1 MMPFI
6 GNIFQALSKTR
17 KKVANAFD
25 NIVKGTVTADSLEEL
40 EEILFS
46 TDMGFE
52 TVQAILDVVEK
63 HQNEGF
69 LSEVED
75 HLISM
80 LPHNEENYLISNKPV
95 VVMLVGVNGTGKTTT
110 AAKLS
115 RYYKNQGK
123 NILLIAA
130 DTYRAAAIDQLRV
143 WANRLD
149 VDLIYND
156 ESNKPSSVLFDGL
169 KAAKSNHSDFVIID
183 TAGRLHT
190 DRNLMSELKKMHR
203 LIKTKFSE
211 FELFSLITL
220 DASLGLNSLNQAR
233 EFVKSANIEG
243 AIMTKMDGSAKGG
256 IIFPIYKELEL
267 PVRFIGT
274 GEDLDDLTLF
284 DAIEYTQGLLGTKN

>member
-1 MMPFI
+1 MPFI

-25 NIVKGTVTADSLEEL
+25 NIIRGSVTSDSLEEL
-40 EEILFS
+40 EEILCS
-46 TDMGFE
+46 TDMGYD
-52 TVQAILDVVEK
+52 TVKSIVNVVE
-63 HQNEGF
+63 NNPNDGF

-75 HLISM
+75 HLISI
-80 LPHNEENYLISNKPV
+80 LPPIEENYLISNKPLI
-95 VVMLVGVNGTGKTTT
+95 VMIVGVNGTGKTTT

-130 DTYRAAAIDQLRV
+130 DTYRAAAIDQLKV
-143 WANRLD
+143 WANRLE

-156 ESNKPSSVLFDGL
+156 QSNKPSSVLFDGL
-169 KAAKSNHSDFVIID
+169 KAAKSNHSDFVIVD

-190 DRNLMSELKKMHR
+190 DRNLMSELEKMHR

-211 FELFSLITL
+211 FELSSLITL
-220 DASLGLNSLNQAR
+220 DASLGLNSLNQAK
-233 EFVKSANIEG
+233 EFVKSADIEG

-267 PVRFIGT
+267 PVRFMGT

-284 DAIEYTQGLLGTKN
+284 DAKEYTQGLLGTKN

>member
-1 MMPFI
+1 MPFI

-25 NIVKGTVTADSLEEL
+25 NIIRGSVTSDSLEEL

-46 TDMGFE
+46 TDMGYD
-52 TVQAILDVVEK
+52 TVKSIVNVVE
-63 HQNEGF
+63 NNPNDGF

-75 HLISM
+75 HLISI
-80 LPHNEENYLISNKPV
+80 LPPIEENYLISNKPLI
-95 VVMLVGVNGTGKTTT
+95 VMIVGVNGTGKTTT

-130 DTYRAAAIDQLRV
+130 DTYRAAAIDQLKV
-143 WANRLD
+143 WANRLE

-156 ESNKPSSVLFDGL
+156 QSNKPSSVLFDGL
-169 KAAKSNHSDFVIID
+169 KAAKANHSDFVIVD

-190 DRNLMSELKKMHR
+190 DRNLMSELEKMHR

-211 FELFSLITL
+211 FELSSLITL
-220 DASLGLNSLNQAR
+220 DASLGLNSLNQAK
-233 EFVKSANIEG
+233 EFVKSADIEG

-256 IIFPIYKELEL
+256 IIFPIYKELDL
-267 PVRFIGT
+267 PVRFMGT

-284 DAIEYTQGLLGTKN
+284 DAKEYTQGLLGTKN

>member
-1 MMPFI
+1 MPFI

-25 NIVKGTVTADSLEEL
+25 NIIRASVTTDSLEEL

-46 TDMGFE
+46 TDMGYD
-52 TVQAILDVVEK
+52 TVKSIVNVVE
-63 HQNEGF
+63 NNPNDGF

-75 HLISM
+75 HLISI
-80 LPHNEENYLISNKPV
+80 LPPIEENYLISNKPLI
-95 VVMLVGVNGTGKTTT
+95 VMIVGVNGTGKTTT

-130 DTYRAAAIDQLRV
+130 DTYRAAAIDQLKV
-143 WANRLD
+143 WANRLE

-156 ESNKPSSVLFDGL
+156 QSNKPSSVLFDGL
-169 KAAKSNHSDFVIID
+169 KAAKSNHNDFVIVD

-190 DRNLMSELKKMHR
+190 DRNLMSELEKMHR

-211 FELFSLITL
+211 FELSSLITL
-220 DASLGLNSLNQAR
+220 DASLGLNSLNQAK
-233 EFVKSANIEG
+233 EFVKSADIEG

-267 PVRFIGT
+267 PVRFMGT

-284 DAIEYTQGLLGTKN
+284 DAKEYTQGLLGTKN

>member
-1 MMPFI
+1 MPFI

-25 NIVKGTVTADSLEEL
+25 NIIRGSVTSDSLEEL

-46 TDMGFE
+46 TDMGYD
-52 TVQAILDVVEK
+52 TVKSIVNVVE
-63 HQNEGF
+63 NNPNDGF

-75 HLISM
+75 HLISI
-80 LPHNEENYLISNKPV
+80 LPPIEENYLISNKPLI
-95 VVMLVGVNGTGKTTT
+95 VMIVGVNGTGKTTT
-110 AAKLS
+110 SAKLS

-130 DTYRAAAIDQLRV
+130 DTYRAAAIDQLKV
-143 WANRLD
+143 WANRLE

-156 ESNKPSSVLFDGL
+156 QSNKPSSVLFDGL
-169 KAAKSNHSDFVIID
+169 KAAKSNHSDFVIVD

-190 DRNLMSELKKMHR
+190 DRNLMSELEKMHR

-211 FELFSLITL
+211 FELSSLITL
-220 DASLGLNSLNQAR
+220 DASLGLNSLNQAK
-233 EFVKSANIEG
+233 EFVKSADIEG

-267 PVRFIGT
+267 PVRFMGT

-284 DAIEYTQGLLGTKN
+284 DAKEYTQGLLGTKN

>member
-1 MMPFI
+1 MPFI

-25 NIVKGTVTADSLEEL
+25 NIIRGSVTSDSLEEL

-46 TDMGFE
+46 TDMGYD
-52 TVQAILDVVEK
+52 TVKSIVKVVE
-63 HQNEGF
+63 NNPNDGF

-75 HLISM
+75 HLISI
-80 LPHNEENYLISNKPV
+80 LPPIEENYLISNKPLIV
-95 VVMLVGVNGTGKTTT
+95 IIVGVNGTGKTTT

-130 DTYRAAAIDQLRV
+130 DTYRAAAIDQLKV
-143 WANRLD
+143 WANRLE

-156 ESNKPSSVLFDGL
+156 QSNKPSSVLFDGL
-169 KAAKSNHSDFVIID
+169 KAAKSNHSDFVIVD

-190 DRNLMSELKKMHR
+190 DRNLMSELEKMHR

-211 FELFSLITL
+211 FELASLITL
-220 DASLGLNSLNQAR
+220 DASLGLNSLNQAK
-233 EFVKSANIEG
+233 EFVKSADIEG

-267 PVRFIGT
+267 PVRFMGT

-284 DAIEYTQGLLGTKN
+284 DAKEYTQGLLGTKN

>member
-1 MMPFI
+1 MPFI

-25 NIVKGTVTADSLEEL
+25 NIIRGSVTSDSLEEL

-46 TDMGFE
+46 TDMGYD
-52 TVQAILDVVEK
+52 TVKSIVNVVE
-63 HQNEGF
+63 NNPNDGF

-75 HLISM
+75 HLISI
-80 LPHNEENYLISNKPV
+80 LPPIEENYLFSNKPLI
-95 VVMLVGVNGTGKTTT
+95 VMIVGVNGTGKTTT

-130 DTYRAAAIDQLRV
+130 DTYRAAAIDQLKV
-143 WANRLD
+143 WANRLE

-156 ESNKPSSVLFDGL
+156 QSNKPSSVLFDGL
-169 KAAKSNHSDFVIID
+169 KAAKSNHSDFVIVD

-190 DRNLMSELKKMHR
+190 DRNLMSELEKMHR

-211 FELFSLITL
+211 FELSSLITL
-220 DASLGLNSLNQAR
+220 DASLGLNSLNQAK
-233 EFVKSANIEG
+233 EFVKSADIEG

-267 PVRFIGT
+267 PVRFMGT

-284 DAIEYTQGLLGTKN
+284 DAKEYTQGLLGTKN

>member
-1 MMPFI
+1 MPFI

-25 NIVKGTVTADSLEEL
+25 NIIRGSVTSDSLEEL

-46 TDMGFE
+46 TDMGYD
-52 TVQAILDVVEK
+52 TVKSIVNVVE
-63 HQNEGF
+63 NNPNDGF

-75 HLISM
+75 HLISI
-80 LPHNEENYLISNKPV
+80 LPPIEENYLISNKPLI
-95 VVMLVGVNGTGKTTT
+95 VMIVGVNGTGKTTT

-130 DTYRAAAIDQLRV
+130 DTYRAAAIDQLKV
-143 WANRLD
+143 WANRLE

-156 ESNKPSSVLFDGL
+156 QSNKPSSVLFDGL
-169 KAAKSNHSDFVIID
+169 KAAKSNHSDFVIVD

-190 DRNLMSELKKMHR
+190 DRNLMSELEKMHR
-203 LIKTKFSE
+203 LVKTKFSE
-211 FELFSLITL
+211 FELFSLVTL
-220 DASLGLNSLNQAR
+220 DATLGLNSLNQAK
-233 EFVKSANIEG
+233 EFVKSADIEG

-267 PVRFIGT
+267 PVRFMGT

-284 DAIEYTQGLLGTKN
+284 DAKEYTQGLLGTKN

>member
-1 MMPFI
+1 MPFI

-25 NIVKGTVTADSLEEL
+25 NIIRSSVTSDSLEEL
-40 EEILFS
+40 EEILCS
-46 TDMGFE
+46 TDMGYD
-52 TVQAILDVVEK
+52 TVKSIVNVVE
-63 HQNEGF
+63 NNPNDGF

-75 HLISM
+75 HLISI
-80 LPHNEENYLISNKPV
+80 LPPIEENYLISNKPLI
-95 VVMLVGVNGTGKTTT
+95 VMIVGVNGTGKTTT

-130 DTYRAAAIDQLRV
+130 DTYRAAAIDQLKV
-143 WANRLD
+143 WANRLE

-156 ESNKPSSVLFDGL
+156 QSNKPSSVLFDGL
-169 KAAKSNHSDFVIID
+169 KAAKSNHSDFVIVD

-190 DRNLMSELKKMHR
+190 DRNLMSELEKMHR

-211 FELFSLITL
+211 FELSSLITL
-220 DASLGLNSLNQAR
+220 DASLGLNSLNQAK
-233 EFVKSANIEG
+233 EFVKSADIEG

-267 PVRFIGT
+267 PVRFMGT

-284 DAIEYTQGLLGTKN
+284 DAKEYTQGLLGTKN

>member
-1 MMPFI
+1 M
-6 GNIFQALSKTR
+6 GYDTVKS
-17 KKVANAFD
+17 
-25 NIVKGTVTADSLEEL
+25 IVK
-40 EEILFS
+40 
-46 TDMGFE
+46 
-52 TVQAILDVVEK
+52 VVEK
-63 HQNEGF
+63 HPNDGF

-75 HLISM
+75 HLISI
-80 LPHNEENYLISNKPV
+80 LPPIEENYLISNKPLI
-95 VVMLVGVNGTGKTTT
+95 VMIVGVNGTGKTTT

-130 DTYRAAAIDQLRV
+130 DTYRAAAIDQLKV
-143 WANRLD
+143 WANRLE

-156 ESNKPSSVLFDGL
+156 QSNKPSSVLFDGL
-169 KAAKSNHSDFVIID
+169 KAAKSNHNDFVIVD

-190 DRNLMSELKKMHR
+190 DRNLMSELEKMHR

-211 FELFSLITL
+211 FELSSLITL
-220 DASLGLNSLNQAR
+220 DASLGLNSLNQAK
-233 EFVKSANIEG
+233 EFVKSADIEG

-267 PVRFIGT
+267 PVRFMGT

-284 DAIEYTQGLLGTKN
+284 DAKEYTQGLLGTKN

>member
-1 MMPFI
+1 MPFI

-25 NIVKGTVTADSLEEL
+25 NIIRGSVTSDSLEEL
-40 EEILFS
+40 EGILFS
-46 TDMGFE
+46 TDMGYD
-52 TVQAILDVVEK
+52 TVKSILSVVEK
-63 HQNEGF
+63 HPNDGL
-69 LSEVED
+69 LSAVED
-75 HLISM
+75 CLISI
-80 LPHNEENYLISNKPV
+80 LPPIEENYLISNKPLI
-95 VVMLVGVNGTGKTTT
+95 VMIVGVNGTGKTTT

-169 KAAKSNHSDFVIID
+169 KAAKSNHSDFVIVD

-190 DRNLMSELKKMHR
+190 DRNLMSELEKMHR

-211 FELFSLITL
+211 FELSSLITL
-220 DASLGLNSLNQAR
+220 DASLGLNSLNQAK
-233 EFVKSANIEG
+233 EFVKSADIEG
-243 AIMTKMDGSAKGG
+243 AIITKMDGSAKGG

-267 PVRFIGT
+267 PVRFMGT

-284 DAIEYTQGLLGTKN
+284 DAKEYTQGLLGTKN

>member
-1 MMPFI
+1 MPFI

-17 KKVANAFD
+17 KQVANAFD
-25 NIVKGTVTADSLEEL
+25 NIIRGSVTPDSLEEL

-46 TDMGFE
+46 TDMGYD
-52 TVQAILDVVEK
+52 TVKSILNVVEK
-63 HQNEGF
+63 HSNDRF
-69 LSEVED
+69 LSKVED
-75 HLISM
+75 YLISI
-80 LPHNEENYLISNKPV
+80 LPPVEESYPVSNKPV
-95 VVMLVGVNGTGKTTT
+95 ILMIVGVNGTGKTTT
-110 AAKLS
+110 VAKLS

-130 DTYRAAAIDQLRV
+130 DTYRAAAIDQLKV

-149 VDLIYND
+149 VDLKYND
-156 ESNKPSSVLFDGL
+156 QSNKPSSVLFDGL
-169 KAAKSNHSDFVIID
+169 KAAKANHSDFIIVD

-190 DRNLMSELKKMHR
+190 DQNLMSELEKMHR
-203 LIKTKFSE
+203 LVKTKFSE

-220 DASLGLNSLNQAR
+220 DATLGLNSLNQAK
-233 EFVKSANIEG
+233 EFLKSADIEG

-267 PVRFIGT
+267 PVRFMGT

-284 DAIEYTQGLLGTKN
+284 DAKEYTQGLLGTKN

>member
-1 MMPFI
+1 MPFI

-25 NIVKGTVTADSLEEL
+25 NIIRGSVTSDSLEEL

-46 TDMGFE
+46 TDMGYD
-52 TVQAILDVVEK
+52 TVKSIVNVVE
-63 HQNEGF
+63 NNPNDGF

-75 HLISM
+75 HLISI
-80 LPHNEENYLISNKPV
+80 LPPIEENYLISNKPLIL
-95 VVMLVGVNGTGKTTT
+95 MIVGVNGTGKTTT
-110 AAKLS
+110 VAKLS

-123 NILLIAA
+123 NIQLIAA
-130 DTYRAAAIDQLRV
+130 DTYRAAAIDQLKV
-143 WANRLD
+143 WANRLE

-156 ESNKPSSVLFDGL
+156 QSNKPSSVLFDGL
-169 KAAKSNHSDFVIID
+169 KAAKSNHSDFVIVD

-190 DRNLMSELKKMHR
+190 DRNLMSELEKMHR

-211 FELFSLITL
+211 FELSSLITL
-220 DASLGLNSLNQAR
+220 DASLGLNSLNQAK
-233 EFVKSANIEG
+233 EFVKSADIEG
-243 AIMTKMDGSAKGG
+243 AIITKMDGSAKGG

-267 PVRFIGT
+267 PVRFMGT

-284 DAIEYTQGLLGTKN
+284 DAKEYTQGLLGTKN

>member
-1 MMPFI
+1 MPFI

-25 NIVKGTVTADSLEEL
+25 NIIRGSVTSDSLEEL

-46 TDMGFE
+46 TDMGYD
-52 TVQAILDVVEK
+52 TVKSIVNVVE
-63 HQNEGF
+63 NNPNDGF

-75 HLISM
+75 HLISI
-80 LPHNEENYLISNKPV
+80 LPPIEENYLISNKPLI
-95 VVMLVGVNGTGKTTT
+95 VMIVGVNGTGKTTT
-110 AAKLS
+110 SAKLS

-130 DTYRAAAIDQLRV
+130 DTYRAAAIDQLKV
-143 WANRLD
+143 WANRLE

-156 ESNKPSSVLFDGL
+156 QSNKPSSVLFDGL
-169 KAAKSNHSDFVIID
+169 KAAKSNHSDFVIVD

-190 DRNLMSELKKMHR
+190 DRNLMSELEKMHR

-211 FELFSLITL
+211 FELSSLITL
-220 DASLGLNSLNQAR
+220 DATLGLNSLNQAK
-233 EFVKSANIEG
+233 EFVKSADIEG

-267 PVRFIGT
+267 PVRFMGT

-284 DAIEYTQGLLGTKN
+284 DAKEYTQGLLGTKN

>member
-1 MMPFI
+1 MPFI

-25 NIVKGTVTADSLEEL
+25 NIIRGSVTSDSLEEL

-46 TDMGFE
+46 TDMGYD
-52 TVQAILDVVEK
+52 TVKSIVNVVE
-63 HQNEGF
+63 NNPNDGF

-75 HLISM
+75 HLISI
-80 LPHNEENYLISNKPV
+80 LPPIEKNYLISNKPLI
-95 VVMLVGVNGTGKTTT
+95 VMIVGVNGTGKTTT

-130 DTYRAAAIDQLRV
+130 DTYRAAAIDQLKV
-143 WANRLD
+143 WANRLE

-156 ESNKPSSVLFDGL
+156 QSNKPSSVLFDGL
-169 KAAKSNHSDFVIID
+169 KAAKSNHSDFVIVD

-190 DRNLMSELKKMHR
+190 DRNLMSELEKMHR

-211 FELFSLITL
+211 FELSSLITL
-220 DASLGLNSLNQAR
+220 DASLGLNSLNQAK
-233 EFVKSANIEG
+233 EFVKSADIEG

-267 PVRFIGT
+267 PVRFMGT

-284 DAIEYTQGLLGTKN
+284 DAKEYTQGLLGTKN

>member
-1 MMPFI
+1 MPFI

-25 NIVKGTVTADSLEEL
+25 NIIRGSVTSDSLEEL

-46 TDMGFE
+46 TDMGYD
-52 TVQAILDVVEK
+52 TVKSIVNVVEK
-63 HQNEGF
+63 HPNDGF

-75 HLISM
+75 HLISI
-80 LPHNEENYLISNKPV
+80 LPPIEENYLISNKPLI
-95 VVMLVGVNGTGKTTT
+95 VMIVGVNGTGKTTT

-130 DTYRAAAIDQLRV
+130 DTYRAAAIDQLKV
-143 WANRLD
+143 WANRLE

-156 ESNKPSSVLFDGL
+156 QSNKPSSVLFDGL
-169 KAAKSNHSDFVIID
+169 KAAKSNHSDFVIVD

-190 DRNLMSELKKMHR
+190 DRNLMSELEKMHR

-211 FELFSLITL
+211 FELSSLITL
-220 DASLGLNSLNQAR
+220 DASLGLNSLNQAK
-233 EFVKSANIEG
+233 EFVKSADIEG

-256 IIFPIYKELEL
+256 IIFPIYKELDL
-267 PVRFIGT
+267 PVRFMGT

-284 DAIEYTQGLLGTKN
+284 DAKEYTQGLLGTKN

>member
-1 MMPFI
+1 MPFI

-25 NIVKGTVTADSLEEL
+25 NIVRGSVTADSLEEL

-130 DTYRAAAIDQLRV
+130 DTYRAAAIDQLKV

-149 VDLIYND
+149 VDLKYND
-156 ESNKPSSVLFDGL
+156 QSNKPSSVLFDGL
-169 KAAKSNHSDFVIID
+169 KAAKANHSDFVIVD

-190 DRNLMSELKKMHR
+190 DRNLMSELEKMHR
-203 LIKTKFSE
+203 LVKTKFSE
-211 FELFSLITL
+211 FELFSLVTL
-220 DASLGLNSLNQAR
+220 DATLGLNSLNQAK
-233 EFVKSANIEG
+233 EFIKSADIEG

-256 IIFPIYKELEL
+256 IIFPIYKELGL
-267 PVRFIGT
+267 PVRFMGT

>member
-1 MMPFI
+1 MPFI

-25 NIVKGTVTADSLEEL
+25 NIIRASVTTDSLEEL

-46 TDMGFE
+46 TDMGYD
-52 TVQAILDVVEK
+52 TVKSIVNVVE
-63 HQNEGF
+63 NNPNDGF

-75 HLISM
+75 HLISI
-80 LPHNEENYLISNKPV
+80 LPPIEENYLISNKPLI
-95 VVMLVGVNGTGKTTT
+95 VMIVGVNGTGKTTT

-130 DTYRAAAIDQLRV
+130 DTYRAAAIDQLKV
-143 WANRLD
+143 WANRLE

-156 ESNKPSSVLFDGL
+156 QSNKPSSVLFDGL
-169 KAAKSNHSDFVIID
+169 KAAKSNHSDFVIVD

-190 DRNLMSELKKMHR
+190 DRNLMSELEKMHR

-211 FELFSLITL
+211 FELSSLITL
-220 DASLGLNSLNQAR
+220 DASLGLNSLNQAK
-233 EFVKSANIEG
+233 EFVKSADIEG

-267 PVRFIGT
+267 PVRFMGT

-284 DAIEYTQGLLGTKN
+284 DAKEYTQGLLGTKN

>member
-1 MMPFI
+1 MPFI

-25 NIVKGTVTADSLEEL
+25 NIIRGSVTSDLLEEL

-46 TDMGFE
+46 TDMGYD
-52 TVQAILDVVEK
+52 TVKSIVNVVEN
-63 HQNEGF
+63 HPNDGF

-75 HLISM
+75 HLISI
-80 LPHNEENYLISNKPV
+80 LPPIEENYLISNKPLI
-95 VVMLVGVNGTGKTTT
+95 VMIVGVNGTGKTTT

-130 DTYRAAAIDQLRV
+130 DTYRAAAIDQLKV
-143 WANRLD
+143 WANRLE

-156 ESNKPSSVLFDGL
+156 QSNKPSSVLFDGL
-169 KAAKSNHSDFVIID
+169 KAAKSNHSDFVIVD

-190 DRNLMSELKKMHR
+190 DRNLMSELEKMHR
-203 LIKTKFSE
+203 LVKTKFSE
-211 FELFSLITL
+211 FELFSLVTL
-220 DASLGLNSLNQAR
+220 DATLGLNSLNQAK
-233 EFVKSANIEG
+233 EFLKSADIEG

-267 PVRFIGT
+267 PVRFMGT

-284 DAIEYTQGLLGTKN
+284 DAKEYTQGLLGTKN

>member
-1 MMPFI
+1 MPFI

-25 NIVKGTVTADSLEEL
+25 NIIRGSVTSDSLEEL

-46 TDMGFE
+46 TDMGYD
-52 TVQAILDVVEK
+52 TVKSIVNVVE
-63 HQNEGF
+63 NNPNDGF

-75 HLISM
+75 HLISI
-80 LPHNEENYLISNKPV
+80 LPPIEENYLISNKPLI
-95 VVMLVGVNGTGKTTT
+95 VMIVGVNGTGKTTT

-130 DTYRAAAIDQLRV
+130 DTYRAAAIDQLKV
-143 WANRLD
+143 WANRLE
-149 VDLIYND
+149 VNLIYND
-156 ESNKPSSVLFDGL
+156 QSNKPSSVLFDGL
-169 KAAKSNHSDFVIID
+169 KAAKSNHSDFVIVD

-190 DRNLMSELKKMHR
+190 DRNLMSELEKMHR

-211 FELFSLITL
+211 FELSSLITL
-220 DASLGLNSLNQAR
+220 DASLGLNSLNQAK
-233 EFVKSANIEG
+233 EFVKSADIEG

-267 PVRFIGT
+267 PVRFMGT

-284 DAIEYTQGLLGTKN
+284 DAKEYTQGLLGTKN

>member
-1 MMPFI
+1 MPFI

-25 NIVKGTVTADSLEEL
+25 NIIRGSVTSDSLEEL

-46 TDMGFE
+46 TDMGYD
-52 TVQAILDVVEK
+52 TVKSIVNVVE
-63 HQNEGF
+63 NNPNDGF

-75 HLISM
+75 YLISI
-80 LPHNEENYLISNKPV
+80 LPPIEENYLISNKPLI
-95 VVMLVGVNGTGKTTT
+95 VMIVGVNGTGKTTT
-110 AAKLS
+110 SAKLS

-130 DTYRAAAIDQLRV
+130 DTYRAAAIDQLKV
-143 WANRLD
+143 WANRLE

-156 ESNKPSSVLFDGL
+156 QSNKPSSVLFDGL
-169 KAAKSNHSDFVIID
+169 KAAKSNHSDFVIVD

-190 DRNLMSELKKMHR
+190 DRNLMSELEKMHR

-211 FELFSLITL
+211 FELSSLITL
-220 DASLGLNSLNQAR
+220 DASLGLNSLNQAK
-233 EFVKSANIEG
+233 EFVKSAEIEG

-267 PVRFIGT
+267 PVRFMGT

-284 DAIEYTQGLLGTKN
+284 DAKEYTQGLLGTKN

>member
-1 MMPFI
+1 MPFI

-25 NIVKGTVTADSLEEL
+25 NIIRGSVNSDSLEEL

-46 TDMGFE
+46 TDMGYD
-52 TVQAILDVVEK
+52 TVKSIVNVVE
-63 HQNEGF
+63 NNPNDGF

-75 HLISM
+75 YLISI
-80 LPHNEENYLISNKPV
+80 LPPIEENYLISNKPLI
-95 VVMLVGVNGTGKTTT
+95 VMIVGVNGTGKTTT

-130 DTYRAAAIDQLRV
+130 DTYRAAAIDQLKV
-143 WANRLD
+143 WANRLE

-156 ESNKPSSVLFDGL
+156 QSNKPSSVLFDGL
-169 KAAKSNHSDFVIID
+169 KAAKSNHSDFVIVD

-190 DRNLMSELKKMHR
+190 DRNLMSELEKMHR

-211 FELFSLITL
+211 FELSSLITL
-220 DASLGLNSLNQAR
+220 DASLGLNSLNQAK
-233 EFVKSANIEG
+233 EFVKSADIEG

-267 PVRFIGT
+267 PVRFMGT

-284 DAIEYTQGLLGTKN
+284 DAKEYTQGLLGTKN

>member
-1 MMPFI
+1 MPFI

-25 NIVKGTVTADSLEEL
+25 NIIRGSVTSDSLEEL

-46 TDMGFE
+46 TDMGYD
-52 TVQAILDVVEK
+52 TVKSIVKVVEK
-63 HQNEGF
+63 HPNDGF

-75 HLISM
+75 HLISI
-80 LPHNEENYLISNKPV
+80 LPPIEENYLISNKPLI
-95 VVMLVGVNGTGKTTT
+95 VMIVGVNGTGKTTT

-130 DTYRAAAIDQLRV
+130 DTYRAAAIDQLKV
-143 WANRLD
+143 WAYRLE

-156 ESNKPSSVLFDGL
+156 QSNKPSSVLFDGL
-169 KAAKSNHSDFVIID
+169 KAAKSNHSDFVIVD

-190 DRNLMSELKKMHR
+190 DRNLMSELEKMHR
-203 LIKTKFSE
+203 LVKTKFTE
-211 FELFSLITL
+211 FEIFSLVTL
-220 DASLGLNSLNQAR
+220 DATLGLNSLNQAK
-233 EFVKSANIEG
+233 EFVKSADIEG

-256 IIFPIYKELEL
+256 IIFPIYNELEL

-284 DAIEYTQGLLGTKN
+284 DAKEYTQGLLGTKN

>member
-1 MMPFI
+1 MPFI

-25 NIVKGTVTADSLEEL
+25 NIIRGSVNSDSLEEL

-46 TDMGFE
+46 TDMGYD
-52 TVQAILDVVEK
+52 TVKSIVNVVEN
-63 HQNEGF
+63 HPNDGF
-69 LSEVED
+69 LSELED
-75 HLISM
+75 HLISI
-80 LPHNEENYLISNKPV
+80 LPPIEENYLISNKPLI
-95 VVMLVGVNGTGKTTT
+95 VMIVGVNGTGKTTT

-130 DTYRAAAIDQLRV
+130 DTYRAAAIDQLKV
-143 WANRLD
+143 WANRLE

-156 ESNKPSSVLFDGL
+156 QSNKPSSVLFDGL
-169 KAAKSNHSDFVIID
+169 KAAKSNHSDFVIVD

-190 DRNLMSELKKMHR
+190 DRNLMSELEKMHR

-211 FELFSLITL
+211 FDLSSLITL
-220 DASLGLNSLNQAR
+220 DASLGLNSLNQAK
-233 EFVKSANIEG
+233 EFVKSADIEG

-267 PVRFIGT
+267 PVRFMGT

-284 DAIEYTQGLLGTKN
+284 DAKEYTQGLLGTKN

>member
-1 MMPFI
+1 MPFI

-25 NIVKGTVTADSLEEL
+25 NIIRGSVTSDSLEEL

-46 TDMGFE
+46 TDMGYD
-52 TVQAILDVVEK
+52 TVKSIVNVVE
-63 HQNEGF
+63 NNPNDGF

-75 HLISM
+75 HLISI
-80 LPHNEENYLISNKPV
+80 LPPIEENYLISNKPLI
-95 VVMLVGVNGTGKTTT
+95 VMIVGVNGTGKTTT

-130 DTYRAAAIDQLRV
+130 DTYRAAAIDQLKV
-143 WANRLD
+143 WANRLE

-156 ESNKPSSVLFDGL
+156 HSNKPSSILFDGL
-169 KAAKSNHSDFVIID
+169 KAAKSNHSDFVIVD

-190 DRNLMSELKKMHR
+190 DRNLMSELEKMHR

-211 FELFSLITL
+211 FELSSLITL
-220 DASLGLNSLNQAR
+220 DASLGLNSLNQAK
-233 EFVKSANIEG
+233 EFVKSADIEG

-267 PVRFIGT
+267 PVRFMGT

-284 DAIEYTQGLLGTKN
+284 DAKEYTQGLLGTKN

>member
-1 MMPFI
+1 MPFI

-17 KKVANAFD
+17 KQVANAFD
-25 NIVKGTVTADSLEEL
+25 NIIRGSVTSDSLEEL

-46 TDMGFE
+46 TDMGYD
-52 TVQAILDVVEK
+52 TVKSIVNVVEN
-63 HQNEGF
+63 HPNDGF

-75 HLISM
+75 HLISI
-80 LPHNEENYLISNKPV
+80 LPPIEENYLISNKPLI
-95 VVMLVGVNGTGKTTT
+95 VMIVGVNGTGKTTT
-110 AAKLS
+110 VAKLS

-123 NILLIAA
+123 NIMLIAA
-130 DTYRAAAIDQLRV
+130 DTYRAAAIDQLKV

-149 VDLIYND
+149 VDLKYND
-156 ESNKPSSVLFDGL
+156 QSNKPSSVLFDGL
-169 KAAKSNHSDFVIID
+169 KAAKSNHSDFVIVD

-190 DRNLMSELKKMHR
+190 DRNLMSELEKMHR

-211 FELFSLITL
+211 FELSSLITL
-220 DASLGLNSLNQAR
+220 DASLGLNSLNQAK
-233 EFVKSANIEG
+233 EFVKSADIEG

-267 PVRFIGT
+267 PVRFMGT

-284 DAIEYTQGLLGTKN
+284 DAKEYTQGLLGTKN

>member
-1 MMPFI
+1 MI
-6 GNIFQALSKTR
+6 
-17 KKVANAFD
+17 
-25 NIVKGTVTADSLEEL
+25 
-40 EEILFS
+40 
-46 TDMGFE
+46 
-52 TVQAILDVVEK
+52 
-63 HQNEGF
+63 
-69 LSEVED
+69 
-75 HLISM
+75 
-80 LPHNEENYLISNKPV
+80 
-95 VVMLVGVNGTGKTTT
+95 VGVNGTGKTTT

-130 DTYRAAAIDQLRV
+130 DTYRAAAIDQLKV
-143 WANRLD
+143 WANRLE

-156 ESNKPSSVLFDGL
+156 QSNKPSSVLFDGL
-169 KAAKSNHSDFVIID
+169 KAAKANHSDFVIVD

-190 DRNLMSELKKMHR
+190 DQNLMSELEKMHR
-203 LIKTKFSE
+203 LVKTKFSE

-220 DASLGLNSLNQAR
+220 DATLGLNSLNQAK
-233 EFVKSANIEG
+233 EFLKSADIEG

-267 PVRFIGT
+267 PVRFMGT

>member
-1 MMPFI
+1 MPFV

-25 NIVKGTVTADSLEEL
+25 NIVRASVTTDSLEEL

-46 TDMGFE
+46 TDMGYD
-52 TVQAILDVVEK
+52 TVKSIVNVVE
-63 HQNEGF
+63 NNPNDGF

-75 HLISM
+75 HLISI
-80 LPHNEENYLISNKPV
+80 LPPIEENYLISNKPLI
-95 VVMLVGVNGTGKTTT
+95 VMIVGVNGTGKTTT

-130 DTYRAAAIDQLRV
+130 DTYRAAAIDQLKV
-143 WANRLD
+143 WANRLE

-156 ESNKPSSVLFDGL
+156 QSNKPSSVLFDGL
-169 KAAKSNHSDFVIID
+169 KAAKSNHSDFVIVD

-190 DRNLMSELKKMHR
+190 DRNLMSELEKMHR

-211 FELFSLITL
+211 FELSSLITL
-220 DASLGLNSLNQAR
+220 DASLGLNSLNQAK
-233 EFVKSANIEG
+233 EFVKSADIEG
-243 AIMTKMDGSAKGG
+243 AIITKMDGSAKGG

-267 PVRFIGT
+267 PVRFMGT

-284 DAIEYTQGLLGTKN
+284 DAKEYTQGLLGTKN

>member
-1 MMPFI
+1 MPFI

-25 NIVKGTVTADSLEEL
+25 NIIRGSVTSDSLEEL

-46 TDMGFE
+46 TDMGYD
-52 TVQAILDVVEK
+52 TVKSIVNVVE
-63 HQNEGF
+63 NNPNDGF

-75 HLISM
+75 HLISI
-80 LPHNEENYLISNKPV
+80 LPPIEENYLISNKPLI
-95 VVMLVGVNGTGKTTT
+95 VMIVGVNGTGKTTT

-130 DTYRAAAIDQLRV
+130 DTYRAAAIDQLKV
-143 WANRLD
+143 WANRLE

-156 ESNKPSSVLFDGL
+156 QSNKPSSVLFDGL
-169 KAAKSNHSDFVIID
+169 KAAKSNHSDFVIVD

-190 DRNLMSELKKMHR
+190 DRNLMSELEKMHR

-211 FELFSLITL
+211 FELSSLITL
-220 DASLGLNSLNQAR
+220 DASLGLNSLNQAK
-233 EFVKSANIEG
+233 EFVKSADIEG

-267 PVRFIGT
+267 PVRFMGT

-284 DAIEYTQGLLGTKN
+284 DAKEYTQGLLGTKN